1 MNEVKI
7 SINKENNVRIAIP
20 SNDGINIFPG
30 MLGMAK
36 TLFIYEIE
44 NGTHFR
50 LIEKRINPYEST
62 MQHLKTLDVYEI
74 LHDCGIIIS
83 AKIGKKG
90 VNRLQERGMK
100 LFFRKGNIQQ
110 ALINVFREERLDG

>member
-1 MNEVKI
+1 
-7 SINKENNVRIAIP
+7 
-20 SNDGINIFPG
+20 

-36 TLFIYEIE
+36 EMFIYEIK
-44 NGTHFR
+44 NGTQFR
-50 LIEKRINPYEST
+50 LIEERNNPYEST

-74 LHDCGIIIS
+74 LHDCGIIIF

-90 VNRLQERGMK
+90 IHRLQERGMK

-110 ALINVFREERLDG
+110 ALVNVFREEGLDG